1 MKPAEI
7 RALSDA
13 ELLNEL
19 ENAEQKLFNLH
30 FQRTT
35 QNLESTGE
43 LSKTRKDIARLQTI
57 IRQRAARASLTP
69 GQAAGP
75 PEGAAGQTAETPKSE
90 AAKQ

>member
-19 ENAEQKLFNLH
+19 ENAEQRLFNLR

-35 QNLESTGE
+35 QNLESTAE
-43 LSKTRKDIARLQTI
+43 LQKTRRDRARLRTI
-57 IRQRAARASLTP
+57 LAQRQRAA
-69 GQAAGP
+69 GGP
-75 PEGAAGQTAETPKSE
+75 APQNE
-90 AAKQ
+90 AADS

>member
-19 ENAEQKLFNLH
+19 ENSEQRLFNLH

-35 QNLESTGE
+35 QNLESTAE
-43 LSKTRKDIARLQTI
+43 LRKTRRDIARLRTI
-57 IRQRAARASLTP
+57 LAERAREAAPVATTETTEAP
-69 GQAAGP
+69 GQ
-75 PEGAAGQTAETPKSE
+75 
-90 AAKQ
+90 

>member
-19 ENAEQKLFNLH
+19 ENAAQRLFTLH

-35 QNLESTGE
+35 QNLESSAE
-43 LSKTRKDIARLQTI
+43 LRKTRRDIARLRTI
-57 IRQRAARASLTP
+57 LAERAAGLRLP
-69 GQAAGP
+69 
-75 PEGAAGQTAETPKSE
+75 GAAADA
-90 AAKQ
+90 AAKPPTEATES

>member
-19 ENAEQKLFNLH
+19 ESAVQRLFNLH

-35 QNLESTGE
+35 QNLESTAE
-43 LSKTRKDIARLQTI
+43 LRKTRQDIARLRTI
-57 IRQRAARASLTP
+57 LAERQRSQSAAAPDQQR
-69 GQAAGP
+69 
-75 PEGAAGQTAETPKSE
+75 E
-90 AAKQ
+90 AASK

>member
-19 ENAEQKLFNLH
+19 ENAAQRLFNLH

-35 QNLESTGE
+35 QNLESSAE
-43 LSKTRKDIARLQTI
+43 LRKTRRDIARLRTI
-57 IRQRAARASLTP
+57 LAERAAGSRRP
-69 GQAAGP
+69 GA
-75 PEGAAGQTAETPKSE
+75 GAATQPPAETTEP
-90 AAKQ
+90 

>member
-19 ENAEQKLFNLH
+19 ENAEQRLFNLR

-35 QNLESTGE
+35 QNLESTAE
-43 LSKTRKDIARLQTI
+43 LRKTRRDRARLRTI
-57 IRQRAARASLTP
+57 LAQRQRGA
-69 GQAAGP
+69 GGP
-75 PEGAAGQTAETPKSE
+75 PPQNE
-90 AAKQ
+90 AAHT

>member
-19 ENAEQKLFNLH
+19 ENAVQKLFNLH

-35 QNLESTGE
+35 QNLESPAE
-43 LSKTRKDIARLQTI
+43 LTNTRRDIARLRTI
-57 IRQRAARASLTP
+57 LAERRGA
-69 GQAAGP
+69 AAGAP
-75 PEGAAGQTAETPKSE
+75 AQEE
-90 AAKQ
+90 AS